1 MKNKFWSFLI
11 LGLVLAGS
19 GCYQPITVPKIAE
32 QLGAADQTETVA
44 AQYQGFGKLPEIQI
58 SQAQD
63 LNQMTFKAT
72 LPSLQPTIAVL
83 RLPATNLKTTEFQ
96 NLTQAIGL
104 PAGLIGNQT
113 QNLNYNLTW
122 TNQSG
127 VIWQFFSNDRKISF
141 TDNSAEPAEAVLDNW
156 LGQTRLLDSVDMFL
170 KEHGINERRLKNIQ
184 IIPRWSE
191 WLKKLDQLDGCVPA
205 DIRQQ
210 MINLNNS
217 KDLFYTALPEL
228 PDSYT
233 AGCVK
238 AYPARI
244 PVSFEKLIDGWNV
257 VGRDGAPEYGGQIIV
272 NAATGQPESGWIYL
286 PSDPQRSDYPAIT
299 SEEMKDLIQ
308 QGGLSGPLPGDK
320 TVHKIDFAFVRLP
333 KEQNSLHEFMV
344 PAVIAETTRL
354 VGGYELP
361 YRIVVPLIKK

>member
-1 MKNKFWSFLI
+1 MALI
-11 LGLVLAGS
+11 LTGA

-32 QLGAADQTETVA
+32 QLGSADQTETAV
-44 AQYQGFGKLPEIQI
+44 AQYQGLGALPEIQI
-58 SQAQD
+58 PQVQD
-63 LNQMTFKAT
+63 LNQITFNAI

-127 VIWQFFSNDRKISF
+127 IIWQFFSNDRKISF
-141 TDNSAEPAEAVLDNW
+141 TDNSAKPAQSFLEAW
-156 LGQTRLLDSVDMFL
+156 PGPARLLDSVDLFL
-170 KEHGINERRLKNIQ
+170 KQNGIDEKRLRNIQ

-191 WLKKLDQLDGCVPA
+191 WLEKLDKLDGCVPP
-205 DIRQQ
+205 DVRRQ
-210 MINLNNS
+210 IIDLNDAR
-217 KDLFYTALPEL
+217 DLFYTALPSL
-228 PDSYT
+228 PENLTS
-233 AGCVK
+233 GCVK
-238 AYPARI
+238 TYPARLPI
-244 PVSFEKLIDGWNV
+244 SFEKLIDGWNV
-257 VGRDGAPEYGGQIIV
+257 VGRDGMPEYGGQIII
-272 NAATGQPESGWIYL
+272 NTATGQPESGWIYL

-299 SEEMKDLIQ
+299 SEKMKDLIK
-308 QGGLSGPLPGDK
+308 QGGLSGPMPGNK

-333 KEQNSLHEFMV
+333 KEKNSLHDFMV

-354 VGGYELP
+354 VDGYELP
-361 YRIVVPLIKK
+361 YRIVVPLIKQ

>member
-1 MKNKFWSFLI
+1 MMA
-11 LGLVLAGS
+11 LVLTGA

-32 QLGAADQTETVA
+32 QLGSADQTETAVA
-44 AQYQGFGKLPEIQI
+44 QQQGFGMLTKIQI
-58 SQAQD
+58 PKTQD
-63 LNQMTFKAT
+63 LNQMVFSTS

-141 TDNSAEPAEAVLDNW
+141 TDSSAEPAAAVLDSW
-156 LGQTRLLDSVDMFL
+156 LGRARLLDSVDMFL
-170 KEHGINERRLKNIQ
+170 KLHGINERRLKNIQ

-191 WLKKLDQLDGCVPA
+191 WLEKLDQLDGCVSP
-205 DIRQQ
+205 DVRQQ
-210 MINLNNS
+210 IININDS
-217 KDLFYTALPEL
+217 KDLFYAALPNL
-228 PDSYT
+228 PESYT

-257 VGRDGAPEYGGQIIV
+257 VGRDGMPEYGGQIII

-299 SEEMKDLIQ
+299 FEEMKDLIK
-308 QGGLSGPLPGDK
+308 QGGLNGPLPGDK
-320 TVHKIDFAFVRLP
+320 EINKIDFAFVRLP
-333 KEQNSLHEFMV
+333 KEQNSLHEYMV
-344 PAVIAETTRL
+344 PAVIAEASRT
-354 VGGYELP
+354 VDGYELP
-361 YRIVVPLIKK
+361 YRIVVPLIKQ